1 MLRALA
7 DRGARELFFKEGAMP
22 TFRYPEGD
30 KPVSRA
36 ALSRAQILTLITEL
50 TDAKAGGALRT
61 GAATRFAYTLDDGRV
76 FAVEAEVG
84 REGFV
89 ARIVAQSGVPAATTV
104 ATATTATAGRVQEAG
119 PKPIDLG
126 NVRPG
131 APAIQAYLA
140 YMVELGASELHL

>member
-76 FAVEAEVG
+76 FAVEAEGG

-89 ARIVAQSGVPAATTV
+89 ARIVPQNAAPAPRPEP
-104 ATATTATAGRVQEAG
+104 TATAATS
-119 PKPIDLG
+119 
-126 NVRPG
+126 
-131 APAIQAYLA
+131 A
-140 YMVELGASELHL
+140 